1 MGPIASMALASVADA
16 RARLAEARQGI
27 ILIAFVTVLGLSAW
41 AMIATAAVLG
51 LTRLTGDPLLALVL
65 AALVLGL
72 TAGLALTIGA
82 ILRRKAR
89 NARQARQTRRA
100 LALTTALALMPSG
113 RTGSVAT
120 LALVA
125 AGIGFALWSNKK
137 D

>member
-16 RARLAEARQGI
+16 RARLAEARRGI
-27 ILIAFVTVLGLSAW
+27 ILIAFVSVLGLSAW